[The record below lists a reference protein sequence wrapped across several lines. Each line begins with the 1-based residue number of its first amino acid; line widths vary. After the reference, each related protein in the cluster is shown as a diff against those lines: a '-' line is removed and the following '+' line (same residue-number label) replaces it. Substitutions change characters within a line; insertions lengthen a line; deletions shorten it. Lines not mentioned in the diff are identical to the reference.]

1 MSQNQFSELSIFT
14 PNYNHATYLEE
25 KIEQIVNQ
33 SVLPL
38 EYIIIDDGSQDESWK
53 IIEKYQE
60 RYSWIKSYRNQEN
73 KGISYNLAAS
83 LEICSGSL
91 YYSTASDDV
100 LLPGTFERLKY
111 AYESIPDAGI
121 FFGKMQMI
129 DADGKILD
137 ILKPT
142 GNIIEGYIPPESF
155 YEDYLSKQTA
165 RFSLGTS
172 TVYKKSCLKQ
182 IGGYPS
188 TVNSWQDTLATWLI
202 GIKFGAYYIDHT
214 IASWRFL
221 PNSLSDKDNKS
232 LRTSIE
238 NVINYTI
245 ILNSYD
251 TENRILNEFVH
262 IWAKDYLL
270 DTATENFQR
279 FKNQGMNKKV
289 LYNYLEMAKSEYSTS
304 VPSHLMPSKNLNSWF
319 NKYSEVVNQ

>member
-1 MSQNQFSELSIFT
+1 MPQSNFRELSVFT
-14 PNYNHATYLEE
+14 PNYNHATYLEK

-38 EYIIIDDGSQDESWK
+38 EYLIIDDGSQDESWK

-60 RYSWIKSYRNQEN
+60 KYSWIKSYRNQEN

-83 LEICSGSL
+83 LEICSGTL

-100 LLPGTFERLKY
+100 ILPGTFERLKD

-129 DADGKILD
+129 DVDGKILNT
-137 ILKPT
+137 LKPSGDIT
-142 GNIIEGYIPPESF
+142 EGYIPPESF

-188 TVNSWQDTLATWLI
+188 SVNSWQDTLATWMI
-202 GIKFGAYYIDHT
+202 GIKYGAYYIDHT
-214 IASWRFL
+214 IASWRVL
-221 PNSLSDKDNKS
+221 PNSLSAKDNKS
-232 LRTSIE
+232 LRTTID
-238 NVINYTI
+238 NVINSTK
-245 ILNSYD
+245 ILNSFD
-251 TENRILNEFVH
+251 TENRIPTDFVH

-270 DTATENFQR
+270 DTATENFQALEKQR
-279 FKNQGMNKKV
+279 VKKKV
-289 LYNYLEMAKSEYSTS
+289 LYNYIETAKSEYSSS
-304 VPSHLMPSKNLNSWF
+304 VPSHLMPSKNLDSWF
-319 NKYSEVVNQ
+319 KKYSEVVNQ